1 MIFVD
6 TSAFYALEVESDAN
20 HEIARGFLR
29 KLREGK
35 YGTLLTTDYVLDETL
50 TLLRLRHGVRAALE
64 FLEKVRNSKSVRVV
78 WVDETV
84 FEKALEYFER
94 DEERRW
100 SFTDCTSFAVMELL
114 GVEHAFAFNEDFERA
129 GFARL
134 P

>member
-6 TSAFYALEVESDAN
+6 TSAFYALEVESDVN
-20 HEIARGFLR
+20 HEAAREFL
-29 KLREGK
+29 KELREGR

-50 TLLRLRHGVRAALE
+50 TPLRLRYGVRAALE
-64 FLEKVRNSKSVRVV
+64 FLEKLRESASIRVV
-78 WVDETV
+78 WVDEVV

-94 DEERRW
+94 DEGRRW

-114 GVEHAFAFNEDFERA
+114 GVEHAFAFDEDFERA
-129 GFARL
+129 GFARH